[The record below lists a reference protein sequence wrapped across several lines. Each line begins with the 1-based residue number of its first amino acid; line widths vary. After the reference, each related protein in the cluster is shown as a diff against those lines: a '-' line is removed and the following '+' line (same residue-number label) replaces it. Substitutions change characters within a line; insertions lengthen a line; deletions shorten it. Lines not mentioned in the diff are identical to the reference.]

1 MKNQEAHDLYQP
13 FFEEALLQ
21 EIAQFG
27 LKKSVKEG
35 FALMEIGQKVTHMPL
50 MLSGAIKILQEDKE
64 GNDLL
69 LYFIERGDTC
79 AMTLNCC
86 LGNTKSDIRA
96 IAEIDSE
103 LLMIPIHLMDEWMV
117 KYPSWRKFVF
127 ESYHIRF
134 KEMLQA
140 IDNIAFSNMDE
151 RLTKYLLDLASVRGS
166 DTIKITHQEI
176 AVDLHTSRVVVSRL
190 LKKLEN
196 NKAIALNRNSIEII
210 KL

>member
-1 MKNQEAHDLYQP
+1 MKNQEAQDLYQP

-196 NKAIALNRNSIEII
+196 KKAIALNRNSIEII

>member
-1 MKNQEAHDLYQP
+1 MNQVIEEKYLDV
-13 FFEEALLQ
+13 FEPELINELSKVG
-21 EIAQFG
+21 IR
-27 LKKSVKEG
+27 KSIKEG

-50 MLSGAIKILQEDKE
+50 ILSGAIKILQEDKE

-86 LGNTKSDIRA
+86 LGNTKSEIRA

-103 LLMIPIHLMDEWMV
+103 LIMIPIQYMDLWTA
-117 KYPSWRKFVF
+117 KYATWRKFVF
-127 ESYHIRF
+127 ESYHVRF
-134 KEMLQA
+134 SEMLHA

-151 RLTKYLLDLASVRGS
+151 RLKKYLLDIIKVHESK
-166 DTIKITHQEI
+166 TIHMTHQQI
-176 AVDLHTSRVVVSRL
+176 AFDLHSSRVVVSRL

-196 NKAIALNRNSIEII
+196 KGAIVLHRSSIEVIN
-210 KL
+210 L